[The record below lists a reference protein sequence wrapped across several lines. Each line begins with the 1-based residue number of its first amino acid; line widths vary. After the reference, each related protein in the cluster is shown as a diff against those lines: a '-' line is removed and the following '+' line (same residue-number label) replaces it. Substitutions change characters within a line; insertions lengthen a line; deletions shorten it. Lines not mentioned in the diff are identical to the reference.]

1 MKVSTIILLSLL
13 PISLICQDSLL
24 ISNQFKN
31 EINWT
36 SNFIFESNGL
46 NKEFLNSMLYSGNI
60 TDEMKDK
67 WIESSNKKNIISS
80 DIRNGISY
88 SYHFKKQSI
97 GFSFTDVNIL
107 NASFTNDLLRLA
119 FEGNFYHQ
127 NKTLDIGGTS
137 VRADRFQQ
145 YKISYSKKYNNMK
158 INGGISYLIGNHHL
172 SYIIEK
178 GSLYTANFGAYLDLE
193 YSMNAFVTDT
203 SDFSLFKNNGNGLAI
218 DFSTSFKV
226 KKYIINFKI
235 EDLGFIIW
243 NNSSIILESDSL
255 FNFQGVEVV
264 DVFNFN
270 DSILAANDIM
280 QEINKTN
287 TKSFK
292 SYIPATFHLSLTGKS
307 KNKYIKKYTLGII
320 SKWQPYMDNEPLSFS
335 KIGQGLKESNYSPLL
350 YFSSEFESKSFD
362 IIPNLSYGGYNE
374 EINIGLILSKGK
386 KNTFAIGTHHLEDI
400 FNGNKAKAASLYF
413 NIRLQF

>member
-1 MKVSTIILLSLL
+1 
-13 PISLICQDSLL
+13 
-24 ISNQFKN
+24 
-31 EINWT
+31 
-36 SNFIFESNGL
+36 
-46 NKEFLNSMLYSGNI
+46 
-60 TDEMKDK
+60 
-67 WIESSNKKNIISS
+67 
-80 DIRNGISY
+80 
-88 SYHFKKQSI
+88 
-97 GFSFTDVNIL
+97 
-107 NASFTNDLLRLA
+107 
-119 FEGNFYHQ
+119 
-127 NKTLDIGGTS
+127 
-137 VRADRFQQ
+137 
-145 YKISYSKKYNNMK
+145 MK

-178 GSLYTANFGAYLDLE
+178 GNFFYIETANFGAYLDLE

-264 DVFNFN
+264 DIFNFN
-270 DSILAANDIM
+270 DSILEANDIM

-287 TKSFK
+287 IKSFK

-335 KIGQGLKESNYSPLL
+335 KIAKDLKNQTIVL
-350 YFSSEFESKSFD
+350 YY
-362 IIPNLSYGGYNE
+362 ILVLNLR
-374 EINIGLILSKGK
+374 INLLILFP
-386 KNTFAIGTHHLEDI
+386 T
-400 FNGNKAKAASLYF
+400 
-413 NIRLQF
+413 